1 MAKIMAVED
10 KPETLQLIRK
20 IVERA
25 GHVFVGC
32 SSGEECLEIY
42 EREKPDLI
50 LLDILL
56 PGMDGYE
63 VFERIKQKTPQQ
75 RIAFLSA
82 LDIAPRT
89 LVRLQRY
96 GRPPYITKPFD
107 PEELVRKID
116 QILRGE

>member
-10 KPETLQLIRK
+10 RPETLSLIEK
-20 IVERA
+20 ILTRA
-25 GHVFVGC
+25 GHKFVGC

-63 VFERIKQKTPQQ
+63 VFEKIKQKTPEQ

-82 LDIAPRT
+82 LDISPRT
-89 LVRLQRY
+89 QVRLQRY
-96 GRPPYITKPFD
+96 GRPVYINKPFD
-107 PEELVRKID
+107 PDELVEKV
-116 QILRGE
+116 GELLKG

>member
-10 KPETLQLIRK
+10 RPETLGLIEK
-20 IVERA
+20 ILKRA
-25 GHVFVGC
+25 GHDFIGC
-32 SSGEECLEIY
+32 TSGEECLKLY

-63 VFERIKQKTPQQ
+63 VFERIKQQNPKQ

-82 LDIAPRT
+82 LDISPRT
-89 LVRLQRY
+89 QVRLQRY
-96 GRPPYITKPFD
+96 GRPVYINKPFD
-107 PEELVRKID
+107 PDELIEKVEE
-116 QILRGE
+116 ILKG